1 MASYRLDIG
10 YQVSRRVVR
19 RPAERRRLPAPA
31 LVEEDDAV
39 ELRIEE
45 TAVDRSDA
53 AARAAM
59 EKNRREPPRI
69 PALLDVERV
78 AVAHGQ
84 LLHCKRPQPG
94 VERLVREPVHRVFAR

>member
-31 LVEEDDAV
+31 LVEEDDAI
-39 ELRIEE
+39 ELRIKEA
-45 TAVDRSDA
+45 AVDRSYA

-69 PALLDVERV
+69 PALLDVDRV
-78 AVAHGQ
+78 GVADSQ
-84 LLHCKRPQPG
+84 LLHCKRPQSG
-94 VERLVREPVHRVFAR
+94 VERLVSEPVPCIFTR